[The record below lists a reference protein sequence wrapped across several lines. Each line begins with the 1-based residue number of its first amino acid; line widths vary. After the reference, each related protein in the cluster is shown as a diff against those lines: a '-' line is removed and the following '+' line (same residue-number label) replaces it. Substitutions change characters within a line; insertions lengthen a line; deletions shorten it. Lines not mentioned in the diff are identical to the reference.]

1 MTLKN
6 KPPFISWPRLIKS
19 FRYASEGIRHTW
31 ANEQN
36 FRIHSI
42 LGALVITV
50 GWLINVTVVEQA
62 LLILVIGGVLG
73 LELINTALERSVD
86 MMTSEYRLEA
96 KIIKDVAA
104 GAVMVFSITAVL
116 VGITIFLPRIIS
128 FFAQ

>member
-1 MTLKN
+1 MTSKN
-6 KPPFISWPRLIKS
+6 KKPFISWSRLIKS
-19 FRYASEGIRHTW
+19 FQYASEGIRHTW
-31 ANEQN
+31 VHEQN

-42 LGALVITV
+42 LGALVITA
-50 GWLINVTVVEQA
+50 GWIINVSVVEQA

-86 MMTSEYRLEA
+86 MVTSEYRLEA

-116 VGITIFLPRIIS
+116 VGITIFLPRIIQL
-128 FFAQ
+128 FTL

>member
-1 MTLKN
+1 MTSKN
-6 KPPFISWPRLIKS
+6 KQAFVSWSRLIKS
-19 FRYASEGIRHTW
+19 FRYASEGIKHTW

-42 LGALVITV
+42 LAGIV
-50 GWLINVTVVEQA
+50 LIASTLLGVSVVEQA

-73 LELINTALERSVD
+73 LELINTALERCVD
-86 MMTSEYRLEA
+86 MITKEYAIEA

-116 VGITIFLPRIIS
+116 VGITIFLPKIIALL
-128 FFAQ
+128 F